1 MGDGPWGEANG
12 GRKTEKRSYS
22 CSLLGGW
29 KALQGLGDAG
39 KQLRVGER
47 DRKEK
52 EMPGRTMT
60 GLNSNA
66 VCAQAGSTR
75 IALGGSAHSV
85 CPRPRRRSG
94 RGLASSKPALQ
105 VTLLLGHL
113 PARCSQILQDTAGG
127 WGRGLLSIF
136 RLANRTQCSL
146 EERSS
151 LPLNP

>member
-75 IALGGSAHSV
+75 IALGG
-85 CPRPRRRSG
+85 R
-94 RGLASSKPALQ
+94 
-105 VTLLLGHL
+105 
-113 PARCSQILQDTAGG
+113 
-127 WGRGLLSIF
+127 
-136 RLANRTQCSL
+136 RTQFVLGQGGAQVGDWQVPSRPC
-146 EERSS
+146 R
-151 LPLNP
+151 